1 MSAAA
6 LKSTGGAGGPYPP
19 ASISVAGF
27 TPATREAFT
36 PPNAHVEGEA

>member
-1 MSAAA
+1 MNVAA

-19 ASISVAGF
+19 ASIRGAGF
-27 TPATREAFT
+27 TPAPREAFT